1 MAFSGNDGQRSNVK
15 MSDMITSLHA
25 IHGGGSGLNTSTST
39 SSISSPSI
47 TGPGNSGTGMRLS
60 YMYGKAQYTDS
71 DGNGSDSGYFSYYNY
86 HSLST
91 KPGGTVTYV
100 DVGRFSHQYGR
111 YRSATGAPSNS
122 TMQMSGQINMSNLT
136 GMSMSALTTDPC
148 GETRGVKAGRTTGT
162 TTKTIYARYQ
172 TGAFIGI
179 YNKNSKPGIIV
190 SGGKA
195 GPGVDTTSADIVD
208 MATHIGYSAYTTTH
222 TNDWS
227 HLSLNTKLC
236 SGDRVI
242 VVAHGGGGNMY
253 TFSNTSPI
261 YLRTSGNTAVSATI
275 STLAA
280 PHKNTTG
287 SDDNLAVYSAV
298 ATGDGAT
305 RVLVN
310 PFHSSAQ
317 PYIFH
322 VFCIKGPNTTAS
334 VLSDYTDKY
343 TTFETSVTDS
353 NANATLGGFT
363 TNQRYFI
370 GVSTSPFTGNSTY
383 GGSLGAIGS
392 SEGYDAQ
399 YWTSGGTGAGFVTV
413 CNYTGGT
420 KGTTQTDKYGF
431 TYTNPTTGWYVP
443 QYGRMIPSK
452 DGRLVRI
459 AGTRG

>member
-1 MAFSGNDGQRSNVK
+1 
-15 MSDMITSLHA
+15 
-25 IHGGGSGLNTSTST
+25 
-39 SSISSPSI
+39 
-47 TGPGNSGTGMRLS
+47 
-60 YMYGKAQYTDS
+60 
-71 DGNGSDSGYFSYYNY
+71 
-86 HSLST
+86 
-91 KPGGTVTYV
+91 
-100 DVGRFSHQYGR
+100 
-111 YRSATGAPSNS
+111 
-122 TMQMSGQINMSNLT
+122 
-136 GMSMSALTTDPC
+136 
-148 GETRGVKAGRTTGT
+148 
-162 TTKTIYARYQ
+162 
-172 TGAFIGI
+172 
-179 YNKNSKPGIIV
+179 
-190 SGGKA
+190 
-195 GPGVDTTSADIVD
+195 